1 MNKTKNNKKKDKK
14 IVKKTNTL
22 YNNKIYK
29 EAEKLY
35 KNKKYEEAYL
45 EYVKLNELYP
55 KNKRVYKR
63 LLDTLTKDYTY
74 KDSSKEFKK
83 AYNDYLI
90 IYKLLINN
98 KELENLN
105 NKLIE
110 YKNIKDTKTNSKFL
124 LIALTGWFG
133 VHKFIEKKYVLGV
146 IYLLT
151 FGLFGVGVIVDLI
164 NDYTLYEDDRQL
176 NIFRYIIS
184 VLIILFGIINYSRFN
199 FIYFVLIGI
208 LFMPIIYSNL
218 LKVVPNLIKII
229 VVCVF
234 AYLGFKT
241 TEVVTL
247 LPTNIMGTWKTNN
260 ENTNFKE
267 IIVHNNKSIIKFND
281 RKEQTGI
288 NEYDS
293 ETKILKIYVNATT
306 FYKFKLDKKE
316 DKLCTYNESNSCII
330 SFNK

>member
-1 MNKTKNNKKKDKK
+1 MNKTKNNKKKDKQ

-29 EAEKLY
+29 EAENLY

-63 LLDTLTKDYTY
+63 LLETLTKDYTY

-110 YKNIKDTKTNSKFL
+110 YKNIKSIKTNSKFL

-208 LFMPIIYSNL
+208 LFMPIIYSNVL
-218 LKVVPNLIKII
+218 NVVPNLIKII

-241 TEVVTL
+241 NEVVTL
-247 LPTNIMGTWKTNN
+247 LPTNIIGTWKTNN

-306 FYKFKLDKKE
+306 FYKFKLDKKD
-316 DKLCTYNESNSCII
+316 DKLCIYNESNSCII